1 MFETI
6 EIIKHTNYKSFA
18 DRRTLG
24 VTVCKLGNE
33 REDTVLPVQDVV
45 LLMGDVVQ
53 LMGEGRYGHDS
64 SPVRKNSI

>member
-1 MFETI
+1 M
-6 EIIKHTNYKSFA
+6 
-18 DRRTLG
+18 G
-24 VTVCKLGNE
+24 VTVRKLGNE

-53 LMGEGRYGHDS
+53 LMGEERYGHDS

>member
-1 MFETI
+1 M
-6 EIIKHTNYKSFA
+6 
-18 DRRTLG
+18 G
-24 VTVCKLGNE
+24 VTVRKLGNE